1 MVLENL
7 SVKYLRNWNKA
18 YVLGDYR
25 SAHIHEILSQLN
37 ETAVQ
42 NSAKPGSTVS
52 IRHEEQLI
60 IFLEMDEID
69 A

>member
-1 MVLENL
+1 M
-7 SVKYLRNWNKA
+7 
-18 YVLGDYR
+18 LGDYR

-60 IFLEMDEID
+60 IFLEMDEIG